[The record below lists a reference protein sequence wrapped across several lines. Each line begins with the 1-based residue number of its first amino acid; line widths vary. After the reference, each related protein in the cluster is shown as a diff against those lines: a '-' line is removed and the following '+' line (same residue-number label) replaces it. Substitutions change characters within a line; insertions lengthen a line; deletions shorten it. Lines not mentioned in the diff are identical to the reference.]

1 MMKYVITLITLLVG
15 FISSQQVLP
24 ELVQITEL
32 VRHGARNGLKLILG
46 TKFPADIEPSRLT
59 PNGHRM
65 HYNLGVTLRK
75 KYPEIFTTKTTTSQ
89 INLYSSPVHRCQQSA
104 ASQLMGLYPT
114 GLYDLK
120 ISVSSQSQMVLA
132 DFEGTQNELAGE
144 WALPNSY
151 APFPI
156 ITNSDIID
164 NLFMPVE
171 DACPTMFEMINA
183 FRRTLDEKYL
193 DLTKPVSD
201 KLKAAGYDSKKLLNK
216 DQFTLNDIAVIFDE
230 TFAYRN
236 FYDKLPDGIT
246 EEIYDKMDKVA
257 NVDFLGMMG
266 KDTFWKLHAHRMA
279 TEILTGMKQWVDGK
293 TNTPPKFR
301 LFSGHDTNV
310 LAWMAGLGLTSLEC
324 QTKRARG
331 ETVSGSCL
339 DIPPFASSIVLEI
352 RRSAESQQLLVKPLL
367 DGKIIKICKS
377 QEESSS
383 ELCRMEEFEE
393 ITKSKL
399 VWPGTQKNFLKACG
413 NKYLLTDYPDEKPAA
428 PQPQSNSNV
437 GYLILGGAVVV
448 LSVLVIVL
456 WLRKPKQPDNNSTHL
471 NEETLGLN

>member
-171 DACPTMFEMINA
+171 DACPTMFKEMIDNKA
-183 FRRTLDEKYL
+183 KISSSYS
-193 DLTKPVSD
+193 DLAKTVSD
-201 KLKAAGYDSKKLLNK
+201 MLIQAGYDPNKLVARDSFSL
-216 DQFTLNDIAVIFDE
+216 DDMTWIFDE

-246 EEIYDKMDKVA
+246 E
-257 NVDFLGMMG
+257 
-266 KDTFWKLHAHRMA
+266 
-279 TEILTGMKQWVDGK
+279 
-293 TNTPPKFR
+293 
-301 LFSGHDTNV
+301 
-310 LAWMAGLGLTSLEC
+310 
-324 QTKRARG
+324 
-331 ETVSGSCL
+331 
-339 DIPPFASSIVLEI
+339 
-352 RRSAESQQLLVKPLL
+352 
-367 DGKIIKICKS
+367 
-377 QEESSS
+377 
-383 ELCRMEEFEE
+383 
-393 ITKSKL
+393 
-399 VWPGTQKNFLKACG
+399 
-413 NKYLLTDYPDEKPAA
+413 
-428 PQPQSNSNV
+428 
-437 GYLILGGAVVV
+437 
-448 LSVLVIVL
+448 
-456 WLRKPKQPDNNSTHL
+456 
-471 NEETLGLN
+471 